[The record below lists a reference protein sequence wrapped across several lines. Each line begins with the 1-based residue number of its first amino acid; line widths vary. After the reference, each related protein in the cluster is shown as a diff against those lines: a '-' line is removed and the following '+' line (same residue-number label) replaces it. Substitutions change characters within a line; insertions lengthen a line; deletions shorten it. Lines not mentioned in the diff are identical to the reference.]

1 MNKTAIAAISAL
13 IIGALIGG
21 LLVGVVKDK
30 AIANVQ
36 AELASANL
44 ANEVA
49 AHRAR
54 LGTIAIEASRMNYG
68 SARDEMVLLLSDLT
82 NLEPKVKGTEH
93 EAAVRAML
101 ENRDQL
107 VSELSVGSPVA
118 TEMLQRTYLELS
130 K

>member
-13 IIGALIGG
+13 IVGALIGG
-21 LLVGVVKDK
+21 FLVGVVKDK
-30 AIANVQ
+30 AVAAVQ

-49 AHRAR
+49 AHRER
-54 LGTIAIEASRMNYG
+54 LGAIAIEASRMNFG
-68 SARDEMVLLLSDLT
+68 TARDEMVLLLGDLT
-82 NLEPKVKGTEH
+82 TLEAKVKGTEH
-93 EAAVRAML
+93 EAAVQAML
-101 ENRDQL
+101 ENRDQI

-118 TEMLQRTYLELS
+118 TEMLQRMYLDLG